1 MLTRE
6 QRTGYWNPFRSN
18 HEALLAQ
25 RTEDVADNLVLLA
38 QDLVATAHPAASN
51 VSRPRQSLVLVCIRR
66 SHPLPTAPAAC
77 SWAVGHPTRHGGM
90 LPQVL
95 IMFGDDHRWEDA
107 QTTMA
112 GLEDAIAA
120 INAQSARTGV
130 RAQFSTPARFAAALH
145 EEQIEFPARPA
156 QWDMLP
162 LIGDEMGAPWSGFF
176 TSRPGFKARSS
187 GPSTPLASRSL
198 RARARFTPAFESWL
212 TLPRR

>member
-1 MLTRE
+1 
-6 QRTGYWNPFRSN
+6 
-18 HEALLAQ
+18 
-25 RTEDVADNLVLLA
+25 
-38 QDLVATAHPAASN
+38 
-51 VSRPRQSLVLVCIRR
+51 
-66 SHPLPTAPAAC
+66 
-77 SWAVGHPTRHGGM
+77 M

-95 IMFGDDHRWEDA
+95 VMFGDDHRWEDA

-112 GLEDAIAA
+112 SLEDAIAA

-176 TSRPGFKARSS
+176 TSRPGFKARSP

-198 RARARFTPAFESWL
+198 RAHARFTPAFESWL
-212 TLPRR
+212 TLPQR